1 VADLELWNLSLEQL
15 GPLLSGKH
23 ISPVELTRAYL
34 ERIDGLDGATNA
46 FITVT
51 AELARR
57 AASTAESEIVRGQY
71 RGPLHGVPVALK
83 DLYDT
88 DGVPTT
94 AGSKVYVDRVPDQD
108 ATVVSRLRSAG
119 AVFLGKTNLH
129 EFACGVTT
137 DSSYFGA
144 TRNPWDLQRI
154 AGGSSGGSGA
164 AVAASLC
171 AAATGSD
178 TGGSIRIPA
187 ALCGIVG
194 LKPTYGRV
202 SCHPGPMTRSVYAAA
217 AVLEAI
223 AGFDPLDP
231 ASVRSDVPSYVTH
244 LREGVNGLRIGIDP
258 EWTLTGNQPEVSAAF
273 SVAVDLL
280 EELGAKIIE
289 VAISGIDGITKSAL
303 TVLSTEAAC
312 VHEVMLRTRSS
323 EYQPDVRIRLRQGLS
338 VPGMEYARA
347 RRFGE
352 KMRRDL
358 DQVLEKVDLL
368 ATPMC
373 AITAPKLGQREV
385 TMGRSAVSV
394 MDALTRYTRLF
405 NVTGVPAVSVPCGFS
420 SQGLPIGLQ
429 LAGRRW
435 DEATVLRAAYAYELA
450 TGWNTRR
457 PALQ

>member
-1 VADLELWNLSLEQL
+1 
-15 GPLLSGKH
+15 
-23 ISPVELTRAYL
+23 
-34 ERIDGLDGATNA
+34 
-46 FITVT
+46 
-51 AELARR
+51 
-57 AASTAESEIVRGQY
+57 
-71 RGPLHGVPVALK
+71 
-83 DLYDT
+83 
-88 DGVPTT
+88 
-94 AGSKVYVDRVPDQD
+94 
-108 ATVVSRLRSAG
+108 
-119 AVFLGKTNLH
+119 
-129 EFACGVTT
+129 
-137 DSSYFGA
+137 
-144 TRNPWDLQRI
+144 
-154 AGGSSGGSGA
+154 
-164 AVAASLC
+164 
-171 AAATGSD
+171 
-178 TGGSIRIPA
+178 
-187 ALCGIVG
+187 
-194 LKPTYGRV
+194 
-202 SCHPGPMTRSVYAAA
+202 
-217 AVLEAI
+217 
-223 AGFDPLDP
+223 
-231 ASVRSDVPSYVTH
+231 
-244 LREGVNGLRIGIDP
+244 
-258 EWTLTGNQPEVSAAF
+258 
-273 SVAVDLL
+273 
-280 EELGAKIIE
+280 
-289 VAISGIDGITKSAL
+289 
-303 TVLSTEAAC
+303 
-312 VHEVMLRTRSS
+312 MLRTRSS